1 MKTKK
6 VAMLGLTIALAM
18 IMSYIEAL
26 VPLSFAVPG
35 IKMGLANIVIIFVLY
50 KIGTKEAIL
59 VSLIR
64 VILVSLLFSNVMAMA
79 YSIAGAVLSLSVM
92 WVLKK
97 TDKFSFVGVSIAGG
111 IMHNVGQIIMAVILL
126 GTEQI
131 ALYLPVLIITGT
143 ATGVVIGK
151 DSIDISSRYGVYVKK
166 RGIIS
171 ELILCSRF

>member
-6 VAMLGLTIALAM
+6 VAMLGLTIAFAM

-92 WVLKK
+92 WLLKN
-97 TDKFSFVGVSIAGG
+97 TDKFSFIGVSIAGG

-143 ATGVVIGK
+143 ATGVVIGIV
-151 DSIDISSRYGVYVKK
+151 SGLVIN
-166 RGIIS
+166 
-171 ELILCSRF
+171 RFKNIRL

>member
-64 VILVSLLFSNVMAMA
+64 VILVSLLFSNVMSMA

-92 WVLKK
+92 WILKK

-143 ATGVVIGK
+143 VTGVVIGIV
-151 DSIDISSRYGVYVKK
+151 SGLVINRFKK
-166 RGIIS
+166 IR
-171 ELILCSRF
+171 L

>member
-6 VAMLGLTIALAM
+6 VATLGLTIALAM

-59 VSLIR
+59 VSHIR
-64 VILVSLLFSNVMAMA
+64 EILVSLLFSNAMAMA

-92 WVLKK
+92 WLLKK
-97 TDKFSFVGVSIAGG
+97 TDKFSVIGVSVAGG
-111 IMHNVGQIIMAVILL
+111 VMHNVGQIIMAVILL

-143 ATGVVIGK
+143 ATGVVIG
-151 DSIDISSRYGVYVKK
+151 IVAGLVIN
-166 RGIIS
+166 
-171 ELILCSRF
+171 RFKNIRI

>member
-79 YSIAGAVLSLSVM
+79 YSISGAVLSLSVM
-92 WVLKK
+92 WLLKK
-97 TDKFSFVGVSIAGG
+97 TDRFSFVGVSIAGG

-143 ATGVVIGK
+143 VTGVVIGIV
-151 DSIDISSRYGVYVKK
+151 SGLVIN
-166 RGIIS
+166 
-171 ELILCSRF
+171 RFRTIRL

>member
-6 VAMLGLTIALAM
+6 VAMLGLSIALAM
-18 IMSYIEAL
+18 IMSYIEVL

-79 YSIAGAVLSLSVM
+79 YSISGAVLSLSVM

-143 ATGVVIGK
+143 ATGVVIGIV
-151 DSIDISSRYGVYVKK
+151 SGLVIN
-166 RGIIS
+166 
-171 ELILCSRF
+171 RFRKIKI

>member
-143 ATGVVIGK
+143 VTGVVIGIV
-151 DSIDISSRYGVYVKK
+151 SGLVIN
-166 RGIIS
+166 
-171 ELILCSRF
+171 RFKTIRL

>member
-1 MKTKK
+1 
-6 VAMLGLTIALAM
+6 MLGLTIALAM

-35 IKMGLANIVIIFVLY
+35 IKMGLANIVIIFLLY
-50 KIGTKEAIL
+50 KFSMKDAIL
-59 VSLIR
+59 VSIIR
-64 VILVSLLFSNVMAMA
+64 VILVSLLFSNVMAMW
-79 YSIAGAVLSLSVM
+79 YSLAGAALSLSVM

-97 TDKFSFVGVSIAGG
+97 IDKFSVIGVSVAGG

-143 ATGVVIGK
+143 VTGVVIGIV
-151 DSIDISSRYGVYVKK
+151 SGLVIN
-166 RGIIS
+166 
-171 ELILCSRF
+171 RFKNIRL

>member
-79 YSIAGAVLSLSVM
+79 YSIAGAVLSLLVM

-97 TDKFSFVGVSIAGG
+97 TDKFSVIGVSIAGG

-143 ATGVVIGK
+143 ATGVVIG
-151 DSIDISSRYGVYVKK
+151 IVAGLVIN
-166 RGIIS
+166 
-171 ELILCSRF
+171 RFRNIRIG

>member
-6 VAMLGLTIALAM
+6 VAMLGLSIALAM
-18 IMSYIEAL
+18 IMSYIEVI

-64 VILVSLLFSNVMAMA
+64 VFLVSLLFSNVMAMW
-79 YSIAGAVLSLSVM
+79 YSLAGAVLSLGIM
-92 WVLKK
+92 WILKK
-97 TDKFSFVGVSIAGG
+97 TDKFSVVGVSIAGG
-111 IMHNVGQIIMAVILL
+111 IMHNVGQIIMAVIVL

-131 ALYLPVLIITGT
+131 ALYLPVLVITGT
-143 ATGVVIGK
+143 VTGVVIGIV
-151 DSIDISSRYGVYVKK
+151 SGLVINRFKK
-166 RGIIS
+166 IR
-171 ELILCSRF
+171 L

>member
-6 VAMLGLTIALAM
+6 VAMLGLCIALAM
-18 IMSYIEAL
+18 IMSYIEVL

-92 WVLKK
+92 WLLKK
-97 TDKFSFVGVSIAGG
+97 TDRFSFVGVSIAGG

-143 ATGVVIGK
+143 VTGVVIGIV
-151 DSIDISSRYGVYVKK
+151 SGLVIN
-166 RGIIS
+166 
-171 ELILCSRF
+171 RFRTIRL

>member
-6 VAMLGLTIALAM
+6 VAMLGLTVALAM

-92 WVLKK
+92 WLLKK
-97 TDKFSFVGVSIAGG
+97 TDRFSFVGVSIAGG

-143 ATGVVIGK
+143 ATGVVIGIV
-151 DSIDISSRYGVYVKK
+151 SGLVIN
-166 RGIIS
+166 
-171 ELILCSRF
+171 RFKNIRL

>member
-92 WVLKK
+92 WILKK

-143 ATGVVIGK
+143 VTGVVIG
-151 DSIDISSRYGVYVKK
+151 IVAGLVIN
-166 RGIIS
+166 
-171 ELILCSRF
+171 RFRTIRL

>member
-79 YSIAGAVLSLSVM
+79 YSIAGAVLSLAIM
-92 WVLKK
+92 WLLKK

-131 ALYLPVLIITGT
+131 ALYLPVLIVTGT
-143 ATGVVIGK
+143 MTGVVIGIV
-151 DSIDISSRYGVYVKK
+151 SGLVINRFKK
-166 RGIIS
+166 IR
-171 ELILCSRF
+171 L

>member
-64 VILVSLLFSNVMAMA
+64 VILVSLLFSNVMAMW
-79 YSIAGAVLSLSVM
+79 YSLAGAVLSLAVM
-92 WVLKK
+92 WALKK
-97 TDKFSFVGVSIAGG
+97 TDKFSVTGVSVAGG
-111 IMHNVGQIIMAVILL
+111 IMHNVGQILTAMILL
-126 GTEQI
+126 ETQQI
-131 ALYLPVLIITGT
+131 IVYLPVLLITGT
-143 ATGVVIGK
+143 ATGIVIG
-151 DSIDISSRYGVYVKK
+151 IVAGLVIK
-166 RGIIS
+166 RFNNIR
-171 ELILCSRF
+171 L

>member
-50 KIGTKEAIL
+50 KIGTREAIL

-92 WVLKK
+92 WILKK
-97 TDKFSFVGVSIAGG
+97 TDKFSFIGVSIAGG

-143 ATGVVIGK
+143 ATGVVIGIV
-151 DSIDISSRYGVYVKK
+151 SGLVIN
-166 RGIIS
+166 
-171 ELILCSRF
+171 RFKNIRL

>member
-6 VAMLGLTIALAM
+6 VATLGLCIALAM
-18 IMSYIEAL
+18 IMSYIEVL

-50 KIGTKEAIL
+50 KLGTKEAIL

-64 VILVSLLFSNVMAMA
+64 VILVSLLFSNAMAMA
-79 YSIAGAVLSLSVM
+79 YSIAGAVLSLGVM
-92 WVLKK
+92 WLLKK
-97 TDKFSFVGVSIAGG
+97 TDKFSVVGVSIAGG
-111 IMHNVGQIIMAVILL
+111 VMHNVGQIIMAIILL

-143 ATGVVIGK
+143 VTGVVIGIVA
-151 DSIDISSRYGVYVKK
+151 SIVIN
-166 RGIIS
+166 
-171 ELILCSRF
+171 RFKNVRIG

>member
-1 MKTKK
+1 
-6 VAMLGLTIALAM
+6 MLGLTIALAM

-64 VILVSLLFSNVMAMA
+64 VILVSLLFSNAMAMA

-92 WVLKK
+92 WLLKK
-97 TDKFSFVGVSIAGG
+97 TDKFSVIGVSVAGG
-111 IMHNVGQIIMAVILL
+111 VMHNVGQIIMAVILL

-143 ATGVVIGK
+143 ATGIVIG
-151 DSIDISSRYGVYVKK
+151 IVAGLVIN
-166 RGIIS
+166 
-171 ELILCSRF
+171 RFKNIRI

>member
-26 VPLSFAVPG
+26 VPLSSAVPG

-92 WVLKK
+92 WLLKK
-97 TDKFSFVGVSIAGG
+97 TDRFSFVGVSIAGG

-143 ATGVVIGK
+143 VTGVVIGIV
-151 DSIDISSRYGVYVKK
+151 SGLVIN
-166 RGIIS
+166 
-171 ELILCSRF
+171 RFKTIRL

>member
-1 MKTKK
+1 
-6 VAMLGLTIALAM
+6 MLGLTIALAM

-92 WVLKK
+92 WLLKK

-143 ATGVVIGK
+143 VTGVVIGIV
-151 DSIDISSRYGVYVKK
+151 SGLVIN
-166 RGIIS
+166 
-171 ELILCSRF
+171 RFRTIRL

>member
-64 VILVSLLFSNVMAMA
+64 VILVSLLFSNIMAMA

-92 WVLKK
+92 WLLKK
-97 TDKFSFVGVSIAGG
+97 TDRFSFVGVSIAGG

-143 ATGVVIGK
+143 VTGVVIG
-151 DSIDISSRYGVYVKK
+151 IVAGLVIN
-166 RGIIS
+166 
-171 ELILCSRF
+171 RFKTIRL

>member
-59 VSLIR
+59 VSIIR

-92 WVLKK
+92 WFLKK

-143 ATGVVIGK
+143 ATGVVIGIV
-151 DSIDISSRYGVYVKK
+151 SGLVIN
-166 RGIIS
+166 
-171 ELILCSRF
+171 RFKNIRL

>member
-79 YSIAGAVLSLSVM
+79 YSIAGAVLSLGIM
-92 WVLKK
+92 WILKK
-97 TDKFSFVGVSIAGG
+97 TDKFSVIGVSIAGG

-143 ATGVVIGK
+143 ATGVVIGIV
-151 DSIDISSRYGVYVKK
+151 SGL
-166 RGIIS
+166 IIN
-171 ELILCSRF
+171 RFKNIRI

>member
-59 VSLIR
+59 VSIIR

-92 WVLKK
+92 WLLKK

-143 ATGVVIGK
+143 ATGVVIGIV
-151 DSIDISSRYGVYVKK
+151 SGLVIN
-166 RGIIS
+166 
-171 ELILCSRF
+171 RFKNIRL

>member
-6 VAMLGLTIALAM
+6 VATLGLSIALAM
-18 IMSYIEAL
+18 IMSYIEVL

-50 KIGTKEAIL
+50 KLGTKEAIL

-64 VILVSLLFSNVMAMA
+64 VILVSLLFSNAMAMA
-79 YSIAGAVLSLSVM
+79 YSIAGAVLSLGVM
-92 WVLKK
+92 WLLKK
-97 TDKFSFVGVSIAGG
+97 TDKFSVVGVSVAGG
-111 IMHNVGQIIMAVILL
+111 VMHNVGQIIMAIILL

-143 ATGVVIGK
+143 VTGVVIGIVA
-151 DSIDISSRYGVYVKK
+151 SIVIN
-166 RGIIS
+166 
-171 ELILCSRF
+171 RFKNIRIG

>member
-92 WVLKK
+92 WILKK
-97 TDKFSFVGVSIAGG
+97 TDKFSFVGGSIAGG

-143 ATGVVIGK
+143 VTGVVIGIV
-151 DSIDISSRYGVYVKK
+151 SGLVIN
-166 RGIIS
+166 
-171 ELILCSRF
+171 RFRTIRL

>member
-1 MKTKK
+1 
-6 VAMLGLTIALAM
+6 MLGLTIALAM

-79 YSIAGAVLSLSVM
+79 YSIAGAVLSLSIM
-92 WVLKK
+92 WLLKK
-97 TDKFSFVGVSIAGG
+97 TDKFSFIGVSIAGG

-131 ALYLPVLIITGT
+131 ALYLPVLMITGT
-143 ATGVVIGK
+143 ATGVVIGIV
-151 DSIDISSRYGVYVKK
+151 SGLVIN
-166 RGIIS
+166 
-171 ELILCSRF
+171 RFKNIRL

>member
-6 VAMLGLTIALAM
+6 VATLELTNPLAM

-50 KIGTKEAIL
+50 KLGTKEAIL

-92 WVLKK
+92 WLLKK

-143 ATGVVIGK
+143 VTGVVIGIV
-151 DSIDISSRYGVYVKK
+151 SGLVIN
-166 RGIIS
+166 
-171 ELILCSRF
+171 RFKNIRL

>member
-59 VSLIR
+59 VSIIR

-92 WVLKK
+92 WLLKM

-143 ATGVVIGK
+143 ATGVVIGIV
-151 DSIDISSRYGVYVKK
+151 SGLVIN
-166 RGIIS
+166 
-171 ELILCSRF
+171 RFKNIRL

>member
-50 KIGTKEAIL
+50 KIGIKEAIL

-92 WVLKK
+92 WLLKK
-97 TDKFSFVGVSIAGG
+97 TDKFSFIGVSIAGG

-143 ATGVVIGK
+143 VTGVVIGIV
-151 DSIDISSRYGVYVKK
+151 SGLVIN
-166 RGIIS
+166 
-171 ELILCSRF
+171 RFKNIRL

>member
-79 YSIAGAVLSLSVM
+79 YSIAGATLSLSVM
-92 WVLKK
+92 WLLKK

-126 GTEQI
+126 GTQQI
-131 ALYLPVLIITGT
+131 ALYLPVLMITGT
-143 ATGVVIGK
+143 ATGVVIGIV
-151 DSIDISSRYGVYVKK
+151 SGLVIN
-166 RGIIS
+166 
-171 ELILCSRF
+171 RFNNIRL

>member
-64 VILVSLLFSNVMAMA
+64 VILVSLLFSNIMAMA
-79 YSIAGAVLSLSVM
+79 YSIAGAVLSLSIM
-92 WVLKK
+92 WLLKK

-143 ATGVVIGK
+143 ATGVVIGIV
-151 DSIDISSRYGVYVKK
+151 SGLVIN
-166 RGIIS
+166 
-171 ELILCSRF
+171 RFRTIRL

>member
-1 MKTKK
+1 
-6 VAMLGLTIALAM
+6 MLGLTIALAM

-50 KIGTKEAIL
+50 KIGTREAIL

-92 WVLKK
+92 WLLKK
-97 TDKFSFVGVSIAGG
+97 SDRFSVVGVSIAGG

-131 ALYLPVLIITGT
+131 ALYLPVLTVTGT
-143 ATGVVIGK
+143 VTGIVIGIV
-151 DSIDISSRYGVYVKK
+151 SGLVIN
-166 RGIIS
+166 
-171 ELILCSRF
+171 RFRNVRL

>member
-1 MKTKK
+1 
-6 VAMLGLTIALAM
+6 MLGLTIALAM

-92 WVLKK
+92 WLLKK
-97 TDKFSFVGVSIAGG
+97 TDKFSVIGVSVAGG

-143 ATGVVIGK
+143 ATGVVIGIV
-151 DSIDISSRYGVYVKK
+151 SGLVIN
-166 RGIIS
+166 
-171 ELILCSRF
+171 RFKNIRL

>member
-92 WVLKK
+92 WLLKK
-97 TDKFSFVGVSIAGG
+97 TDKFSVIGVSIAGG

-143 ATGVVIGK
+143 ATGVVIGIV
-151 DSIDISSRYGVYVKK
+151 SGLVIN
-166 RGIIS
+166 
-171 ELILCSRF
+171 RFKNIRL